1 MYTTLLILLALYS
14 AASTALDF
22 YIDPEATQRLYGVK
36 TRGIY
41 YIRDGVVNAYAMNF
55 KDQVC
60 RCHVS

>member
-1 MYTTLLILLALYS
+1 MSALLPFLVLLCLLSWSCA
-14 AASTALDF
+14 ALDF

-55 KDQVC
+55 KDQV
-60 RCHVS
+60 RE